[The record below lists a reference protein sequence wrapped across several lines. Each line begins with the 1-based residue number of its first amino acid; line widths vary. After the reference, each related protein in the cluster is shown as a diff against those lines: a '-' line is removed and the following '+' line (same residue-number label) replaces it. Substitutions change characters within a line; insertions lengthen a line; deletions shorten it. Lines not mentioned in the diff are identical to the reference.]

1 MDKLNKKLEKGKIK
15 KVDYNI
21 AIEGLVKNKT
31 QALQKVEAVTINQQ
45 IKEIDEGQGKIKI
58 KTTEELQN
66 IVESDN
72 DFENNKVDAFIKDNK
87 ELLKREDLSIE
98 QRQELK
104 EEIKELKEYKK
115 NLKKQSKQASNELGF
130 IIQKLDGKFEI
141 FFFILFTIIF

>member
-21 AIEGLVKNKT
+21 AIEGLVKNKN

-66 IVESDN
+66 IVEV
-72 DFENNKVDAFIKDNK
+72 FIENGYSKK
-87 ELLKREDLSIE
+87 EI
-98 QRQELK
+98 
-104 EEIKELKEYKK
+104 
-115 NLKKQSKQASNELGF
+115 
-130 IIQKLDGKFEI
+130 
-141 FFFILFTIIF
+141 